1 MNKIYL
7 KTRAKINLT
16 LNVLKKRPDNYHDI
30 ESIFQ
35 KISLYDE
42 LFLEKNNS
50 NKLELTCNIKELENE
65 SNILFKTYNKLKEI
79 YPSIS
84 GVSVKLV
91 KNIPMQAGLGGGST
105 NCAGF
110 IEGMN
115 SLFNLK
121 MSKTDMI
128 NLGKTLGA
136 DVIPCIFNT
145 VKSEGIGDIVT
156 PFKSNLKYYILI
168 VQPDFNCNTKIM
180 YDKLDNSKNLNQ
192 NFYTNEVINILK
204 NGKTKDLRNKLYN
217 VFEYAIDQRN
227 ILDNL
232 KNDFLDT
239 GAVASLLSG
248 SGSCIYG
255 IYSNKKDIK
264 NAYKFMKNKY
274 NYEFYKCVSYNKE
287 N

>member
-1 MNKIYL
+1 MKNF
-7 KTRAKINLT
+7 
-16 LNVLKKRPDNYHDI
+16 
-30 ESIFQ
+30 E
-35 KISLYDE
+35 
-42 LFLEKNNS
+42 FLLGKV
-50 NKLELTCNIKELENE
+50 ENE
-65 SNILFKTYNKLKEI
+65 IYALSDQDDVWNLNKVEITYNKLKEA

-110 IEGMN
+110 IEGIN

-121 MSKTDMI
+121 MSKNDMI
-128 NLGKTLGA
+128 NFGKTLGA
-136 DVIPCIFNT
+136 DVVPCMFST
-145 VKSEGIGDIVT
+145 VKSEGIGDIVS

-168 VQPDFNCNTKIM
+168 VQPDFMCNTKIM
-180 YDKLDNSKNLNQ
+180 YDKLDNSKNLKQ

-204 NGKTKDLRNKLYN
+204 NGETKDLKNKLYN

-227 ILDNL
+227 LLDNL
-232 KNDFLDT
+232 KSDFLNT

-255 IYSNKKDIK
+255 IYSDKKDIK

-274 NYEFYKCVSYNKE
+274 NYEFYKCVSYNRLKE